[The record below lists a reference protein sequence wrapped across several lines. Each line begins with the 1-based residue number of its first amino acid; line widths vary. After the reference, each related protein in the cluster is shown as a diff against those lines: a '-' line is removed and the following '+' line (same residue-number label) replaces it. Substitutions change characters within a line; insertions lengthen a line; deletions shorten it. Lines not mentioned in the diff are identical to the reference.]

1 MFSDLNAKLA
11 QLYNEADSRKS
22 LDIAIELA
30 NEVIKILSPSAND
43 LTYGEDALDNAMPA
57 SKFPNHKIESWFAG
71 HPYFADDRVALK
83 FFENDLVETHFY
95 WLSESATKSRIAAG
109 TAITPNWEDSEL
121 NQKDDSYKVGLDI
134 FLSYDTKSLLIVATS
149 KNNLRVLELEG
160 KLSNTQIDI
169 FNTIRGAFDLPVR
182 AQIHQTIWDSLALN
196 EVNKKFYAGIAEHFT
211 LLIQHLGTNNYDKE
225 DAKLFASRLLGRLL
239 FVWFLRKK
247 HIIDESFGYFEAE
260 GAGSTEYYET
270 RLKKLFFET
279 LNTPQSER
287 DKLSKEQQKRLFDDT
302 NDDTQTTLLKVD
314 RTTPYLNGGLFEAH
328 DNDWADRT
336 VSFPKGYFKSLF
348 EHLEQYNF
356 TTDESSPEY
365 EQVAIDPEMLGR
377 VFESLLATQLT
388 ETGDQA
394 RKAKGAFYTPREIVS
409 YMSRESLRQYL
420 YTKLDNPAW
429 NEGVDK
435 LLDTSDSDWELSH
448 SNSKRNL
455 WGEANRNTVPQM
467 VITALD
473 DLKVLDPA
481 CGSGAY
487 PMGML
492 QIILKTYERL
502 ESRFDPYTTKLRIIE
517 ENIYG
522 VDIEPMAVEISRLR
536 AWLSIVVDSN
546 KNPSDFK
553 PLPNLDF
560 KFVVANSLIPL
571 SKDFQLGDDKFD
583 KVRSKMQW
591 VIGKY
596 FNTTDKQEKA
606 SLRQEFNKQA
616 SQLSQTSLLDQETEL
631 QRQLNSFRPFDVHS
645 EAIFF
650 DAKLMFGLKSRS
662 PFDLVIGN
670 PPYISTEKIKEPEK
684 SHYQAEYTDIHKSR
698 TDIYT
703 YFYKRGLDLAT
714 EKGLLCYI
722 TSNKWMRAGYG
733 EKIRKFFASKNSI
746 KLIDFGGF
754 KVFESATVDTNI
766 LLIQN
771 RTNQQR
777 LQASH
782 FKNDYK
788 KDDSIDK
795 YFANNSTALSGLN
808 SETWFIGDTSEL
820 ELKAKIERIGTPLK
834 DWDIKINYGIKT
846 GLNEAFV
853 IDESTRDRLV
863 VEDPKSAEIIKP
875 MLRGR
880 DIKRYGYVFA
890 NLYMITV
897 GFGMYSTLQ
906 QEYPAIYR
914 HLSQYED
921 KLKNRGQ
928 CKSSRSG
935 KQQSLDYPG
944 QHHWLELDNNP
955 SVEYFNEFKNEKA
968 MWREMSSEP
977 AFYFDTEGYYC
988 NDTVR
993 IITGKHAKTLVGIF
1007 NSKFF
1012 KHTFKKWYAGGGL
1025 GGEGIRFKGDFMKKY
1040 PVPKITD
1047 SNHHLADQI
1056 ENLVDQIQSTEDE
1069 SARKSI
1075 STQIDQL
1082 VYQLYSL
1089 TPEEI
1094 QIIEKSTTR

>member
-1 MFSDLNAKLA
+1 MFSDLNTKLK
-11 QLYNEADSRKS
+11 QLYDESDHRKS
-22 LDIAIELA
+22 LDIAIESA
-30 NEVIKILSPSAND
+30 NEVIKVLSPSASS
-43 LTYGEDALDNAMPA
+43 LAYGEDALDNAVSA
-57 SKFPNHKIESWFAG
+57 SKFPNHKIESWFAP

-83 FFENDLVETHFY
+83 LYDSENVEVHFY
-95 WLSESATKSRIAAG
+95 WLNDSATKARIAAG
-109 TAITPNWEDSEL
+109 TAITDNWEDSEL
-121 NQKDDSYKVGLDI
+121 NQKDDSYKVGLDF
-134 FLSYDTKSLLIVATS
+134 FLSHDTNSLLVVVTS

-160 KLSNTQIDI
+160 RLSNTQSDI
-169 FNTIRGAFDLPVR
+169 FKSIKGAFDLPVKS
-182 AQIHQTIWDSLALN
+182 QIHQTIWDALALS
-196 EVNKKFYAGIAEHFT
+196 EVNKKFYAGVAEHFT
-211 LLIQHLGTNNYDKE
+211 ILINHLISEGYDKE
-225 DAKLFASRLLGRLL
+225 DSKLFTSRLLGRLL

-247 HIIDESFGYFEAE
+247 HIIDESFGYFDIASKS
-260 GAGSTEYYET
+260 STDYYDDS
-270 RLKKLFFET
+270 LKQLFFYT
-279 LNTPQSER
+279 LNTPVNDSDR
-287 DKLSKEQQKRLFDDT
+287 KDK
-302 NDDTQTTLLKVD
+302 V
-314 RTTPYLNGGLFEAH
+314 TPYLNGGLFEAH
-328 DNDWADRT
+328 DNDWADRK
-336 VSFPKGYFKSLF
+336 VSFPTGYFKGLY

-429 NEGVDK
+429 SDGVDK
-435 LLDTSDSDWELSH
+435 LLDTPDAEWELSH

-473 DLKVLDPA
+473 ELKILDPA
-481 CGSGAY
+481 CGSGAF

-571 SKDFQLGDDKFD
+571 SRDVQFGDDKFD

-596 FNTTDKQEKA
+596 FSTTDKQEKA
-606 SLRQEFNKQA
+606 ALRQEFNKQA
-616 SQLSQTSLLDQETEL
+616 SQLAQTSLLDQETEL
-631 QRQLNSFRPFDVHS
+631 QKQLNSFRPFNVHS
-645 EAIFF
+645 EATFF
-650 DAKLMFGLKSRS
+650 DAKLMFGLKSKS

-670 PPYISTEKIKEPEK
+670 PPYVNTEKIKEPEK
-684 SHYQAEYTDIHKSR
+684 SQYQAEYADIHKSR

-703 YFYKRGLDLAT
+703 YFYKRGLDLVA
-714 EKGLLCYI
+714 EKGFLCYI

-733 EKIRKFFASKNSI
+733 EKIRKFFASKNPI
-746 KLIDFGGF
+746 RLIDFGGF

-771 RTNQQR
+771 RTNQQN
-777 LQASH
+777 LEASH

-788 KDDSIDK
+788 KDDSING
-795 YFANNSTALSGLN
+795 YFAQNSTVLSGLS
-808 SETWFIGDTSEL
+808 SETWFIGDAAEL
-820 ELKAKIERIGTPLK
+820 ELKSKIERIGTPLK
-834 DWDIKINYGIKT
+834 DWDISISRGIIT
-846 GLNEAFV
+846 GLNEAFI
-853 IDESTRDRLV
+853 IDEATKDRLIM
-863 VEDPKSAEIIKP
+863 EDPKSGEIIKP

-880 DIKRYGYVFA
+880 DIKRYGYIFS

-897 GFGMYSTLQ
+897 GFGIYTMLQ
-906 QEYPAIYR
+906 KKYPAIYN
-914 HLSQYED
+914 HLSQFED
-921 KLKNRGQ
+921 KLKSRGQ

-935 KQQSLDYPG
+935 KQQSPDYPG
-944 QHHWLELDNNP
+944 QHHWLELDNNL
-955 SVEYFNEFKNEKA
+955 SEAQLSAFEEQKVIYSEIV
-968 MWREMSSEP
+968 REP
-977 AFYFDTEGYYC
+977 QFYYDNSRAYY
-988 NDTVR
+988 
-993 IITGKHAKTLVGIF
+993 IEATGFYLSGDSLKYLTGLL
-1007 NSKFF
+1007 NSKPVTAFF
-1012 KHTFKKWYAGGGL
+1012 KLWYAGGGL
-1025 GGEGIRFKGDFMKKY
+1025 GGSGLRYKKKFMVNL
-1040 PVPKITD
+1040 PIPKITTQ
-1047 SNHHLADQI
+1047 NQHIATQI
-1056 ENLVDQIQSTEDE
+1056 EALVDQVQLSEDDSE
-1069 SARKSI
+1069 RQEI
-1075 STQIDQL
+1075 SNQIDQL
-1082 VYQLYSL
+1082 VYQLYDL
-1089 TPEEI
+1089 TSEEI
-1094 QIIEKSTTR
+1094 AIIEKS

>member
-560 KFVVANSLIPL
+560 KFVVANSLLPL
-571 SKDFQLGDDKFD
+571 SKDFQFGDDKFD

-606 SLRQEFNKQA
+606 SLRTEFNKQS
-616 SQLSQTSLLDQETEL
+616 SQLSQTSLLDRETEL
-631 QRQLNSFRPFDVHS
+631 QKQLHSFKPFDVHS
-645 EAIFF
+645 EASFF
-650 DAKLMFGLKSRS
+650 DAKLMFGLKSKA
-662 PFDLVIGN
+662 PFDIVIAN
-670 PPYISTEKIKEPEK
+670 PPYVQVKKESIPNSAYPFTSIKDK
-684 SHYQAEYTDIHKSR
+684 GKQNL
-698 TDIYT
+698 
-703 YFYKRGLDLAT
+703 YKVFIEHAYNIVKPDGVV
-714 EKGLLCYI
+714 CYI
-722 TSNKWMRAGYG
+722 TQSSLMCDISASGTRELLLRKVTLREVIEFPKKSS
-733 EKIRKFFASKNSI
+733 EK
-746 KLIDFGGF
+746 GGQ
-754 KVFESATVDTNI
+754 VFDSV
-766 LLIQN
+766 
-771 RTNQQR
+771 
-777 LQASH
+777 LQ
-782 FKNDYK
+782 
-788 KDDSIDK
+788 
-795 YFANNSTALSGLN
+795 
-808 SETWFIGDTSEL
+808 
-820 ELKAKIERIGTPLK
+820 GTCV
-834 DWDIKINYGIKT
+834 ITFIKT
-846 GLNEAFV
+846 MPNSDHAISVSAGNN
-853 IDESTRDRLV
+853 IKTIN
-863 VEDPKSAEIIKP
+863 DPKSAKVTAAKISKIYPGDLYIPLVSSDEEIQILLDASNNSVK
-875 MLRGR
+875 L
-880 DIKRYGYVFA
+880 K
-890 NLYMITV
+890 
-897 GFGMYSTLQ
+897 TL
-906 QEYPAIYR
+906 
-914 HLSQYED
+914 LSQSQQGDFNLGND
-921 KLKNRGQ
+921 KKHFGTEPSDVLMYRGNGFQRYTGISNINKSGEAEYIQGDFKPQRVKQNEENIFLLSHNISGTTDEYRLVFTVTTKKKFLCGHSVNKNLL
-928 CKSSRSG
+928 SD
-935 KQQSLDYPG
+935 QS
-944 QHHWLELDNNP
+944 
-955 SVEYFNEFKNEKA
+955 KNEL
-968 MWREMSSEP
+968 
-977 AFYFDTEGYYC
+977 F
-988 NDTVR
+988 
-993 IITGKHAKTLVGIF
+993 LGIL
-1007 NSKFF
+1007 NSRLLDWIFRRTSTNN
-1012 KHTFKKWYAGGGL
+1012 HVNSYEIDNL
-1025 GGEGIRFKGDFMKKY
+1025 
-1040 PVPKITD
+1040 PVPINEKLD
-1047 SNHHLADQI
+1047 SNIAAEITENVHHILLAKK
-1056 ENLVDQIQSTEDE
+1056 E
-1069 SARKSI
+1069 SSKADTKRLERR
-1075 STQIDQL
+1075 IDQL
-1082 VYQLYSL
+1082 VYQLYNL

>member
-1 MFSDLNAKLA
+1 MFSDLNTKLK
-11 QLYNEADSRKS
+11 QLYDEPDHRKS
-22 LDIAIELA
+22 LDIAIESA
-30 NEVIKILSPSAND
+30 NEVIKVLSPNASGLA
-43 LTYGEDALDNAMPA
+43 YGEDALDNAVSA
-57 SKFPNHKIESWFAG
+57 SKFPNHKIESWFTP

-83 FFENDLVETHFY
+83 LYDSINVEVHFY
-95 WLSESATKSRIAAG
+95 WLSDSATKARIAAG
-109 TAITPNWEDSEL
+109 TAITDNWEDSEL
-121 NQKDDSYKVGLDI
+121 NQKDDSYKVGLDF
-134 FLSYDTKSLLIVATS
+134 FLSHDTNSLLVVVTS

-160 KLSNTQIDI
+160 RLSNTQSDI
-169 FNTIRGAFDLPVR
+169 FKSIKGAFDLP
-182 AQIHQTIWDSLALN
+182 AKSQIHQTIWDALALS
-196 EVNKKFYAGIAEHFT
+196 EVNKRFYAGIAEHFT
-211 LLIQHLGTNNYDKE
+211 ILINHLISEGYDKE
-225 DAKLFASRLLGRLL
+225 DSKLFTSRLLGRLL

-247 HIIDESFGYFEAE
+247 HIIDESFGYFDIESKS
-260 GAGSTEYYET
+260 STDYYDDS
-270 RLKKLFFET
+270 LKQLFFYT
-279 LNTPQSER
+279 LNTPVNDSAR
-287 DKLSKEQQKRLFDDT
+287 KDK
-302 NDDTQTTLLKVD
+302 V
-314 RTTPYLNGGLFEAH
+314 TPYLNGGLFEAH
-328 DNDWADRT
+328 DNDWADRK
-336 VSFPKGYFKSLF
+336 VSFPTGYFKSLY

-435 LLDTSDSDWELSH
+435 LLDIPDAEWELSH

-473 DLKVLDPA
+473 ELKVLDPA
-481 CGSGAY
+481 CGSGAF

-502 ESRFDPYTTKLRIIE
+502 ESRFDPYLTKLKIIE

-571 SKDFQLGDDKFD
+571 SRDVQFGDDKFD

-606 SLRQEFNKQA
+606 ALRQEFNKQA

-631 QRQLNSFRPFDVHS
+631 QRQLNSFRPFNVHS
-645 EAIFF
+645 EATFF
-650 DAKLMFGLKSRS
+650 DAKLMFGLKSKS

-670 PPYISTEKIKEPEK
+670 PPYVQLQKNGGLLANM
-684 SHYQAEYTDIHKSR
+684 YQGMGYETFAR
-698 TDIYT
+698 TGDIYSI
-703 YFYKRGLDLAT
+703 FYERGLELTKKDS
-714 EKGLLCYI
+714 GLLCYI

-733 EKIRKFFASKNSI
+733 ERTRKYFASKNPI

-766 LLIQN
+766 LLIEN
-771 RTNQQR
+771 RSNQQN
-777 LQASH
+777 LQAAH

-788 KDDSIDK
+788 KDDSIAE
-795 YFANNSTALSGLN
+795 YFAKNSTSLTGFSSKN
-808 SETWFIGDTSEL
+808 WFIGDGSES
-820 ELKAKIERIGTPLK
+820 ELKAKIEKVGTPLK
-834 DWDIKINYGIKT
+834 DWDVDIYRGVLT
-846 GLNEAFV
+846 GFNDAFI
-853 IDESTRDRLV
+853 IDEEIRNRLIAEDANSRD
-863 VEDPKSAEIIKP
+863 IIKP
-875 MLRGR
+875 LIRGK
-880 DIKRYGYVFA
+880 DIKRYAVDLNGKYILATGYDKDIK
-890 NLYMITV
+890 N
-897 GFGMYSTLQ
+897 
-906 QEYPAIYR
+906 EYPAVYN
-914 HLSQYED
+914 HLKSIGDKFEEVKTKGKGLYKRDDQGKSWWNLRRCAYYDEFETEKVMWPETMRIHRTGNPNFPRFNLKPASAYLDKTVFMMDMSNPLFFLGFINSKLGWKVIDCYID
-921 KLKNRGQ
+921 KLDQGGYMMQKAMMQ
-928 CKSSRSG
+928 HLPVPQASSFSEAIVKSIEDLVSEAIALRSG
-935 KQQSLDYPG
+935 D
-944 QHHWLELDNNP
+944 
-955 SVEYFNEFKNEKA
+955 
-968 MWREMSSEP
+968 
-977 AFYFDTEGYYC
+977 
-988 NDTVR
+988 
-993 IITGKHAKTLVGIF
+993 IT
-1007 NSKFF
+1007 
-1012 KHTFKKWYAGGGL
+1012 
-1025 GGEGIRFKGDFMKKY
+1025 
-1040 PVPKITD
+1040 TD
-1047 SNHHLADQI
+1047 IAHIEDQI
-1056 ENLVDQIQSTEDE
+1056 NQI
-1069 SARKSI
+1069 
-1075 STQIDQL
+1075 
-1082 VYQLYSL
+1082 VYGMYDL

-1094 QIIEKSTTR
+1094 KLIEGL

>member
-1 MFSDLNAKLA
+1 MFSDLNTKLK
-11 QLYNEADSRKS
+11 QLYDEPDSRKS
-22 LDIAIELA
+22 LDIAIESA
-30 NEVIKILSPSAND
+30 NEVIKVLSPNASG
-43 LTYGEDALDNAMPA
+43 LVYGEDALDNAVSA
-57 SKFPNHKIESWFAG
+57 SKFPNHKIESWFTP

-83 FFENDLVETHFY
+83 LYDSVNVEVHFY
-95 WLSESATKSRIAAG
+95 WLSDSATKARIAAG
-109 TAITPNWEDSEL
+109 TAITDNWEDSEL
-121 NQKDDSYKVGLDI
+121 NQKDDSYKVGLDF
-134 FLSYDTKSLLIVATS
+134 FLSHDTNSLLVVVTS

-160 KLSNTQIDI
+160 RLSNTQSDI
-169 FNTIRGAFDLPVR
+169 FKSIKGAFDLP
-182 AQIHQTIWDSLALN
+182 AKSQIHQTIWDALALS

-211 LLIQHLGTNNYDKE
+211 ILINHLISEGYDKE
-225 DAKLFASRLLGRLL
+225 DSKLFTSRLLGRLL

-247 HIIDESFGYFEAE
+247 HIIDESFGYFDIESKS
-260 GAGSTEYYET
+260 STDYYDEN
-270 RLKKLFFET
+270 LKQLFFYT
-279 LNTPQSER
+279 LNTPVNDSAR
-287 DKLSKEQQKRLFDDT
+287 KDK
-302 NDDTQTTLLKVD
+302 V
-314 RTTPYLNGGLFEAH
+314 TPYLNGGLFEAH
-328 DNDWADRT
+328 DNDWADRK
-336 VSFPKGYFKSLF
+336 VSFPTGYFKSLY

-435 LLDTSDSDWELSH
+435 LLDTPDAEWELSH

-473 DLKVLDPA
+473 ELKVLDPA
-481 CGSGAY
+481 CGSGAF

-502 ESRFDPYTTKLRIIE
+502 ESRFDPYETKLRIIE

-571 SKDFQLGDDKFD
+571 SKDFQLGDDRFD

-631 QRQLNSFRPFDVHS
+631 QRQLNSFKPFDVHS

-650 DAKLMFGLKSRS
+650 DAKLMFGLKSKS

-670 PPYISTEKIKEPEK
+670 PPYVQLQKNGGLLANM
-684 SHYQAEYTDIHKSR
+684 YQGIGYETFAR
-698 TDIYT
+698 TGDIYSL
-703 YFYKRGLDLAT
+703 FYECGLELT
-714 EKGLLCYI
+714 KKGSGLLCYI

-733 EKIRKFFASKNSI
+733 ESTRKYFAGKNPI

-766 LLIQN
+766 LLIEN
-771 RTNQQR
+771 RSNQQN
-777 LQASH
+777 LQAAH

-788 KDDSIDK
+788 KDDSIAE
-795 YFANNSTALSGLN
+795 YFTKNLTTLTSLSSDN
-808 SETWFIGDTSEL
+808 WFIGDDAEM
-820 ELKAKIERIGTPLK
+820 ELKAKIERVGVPLRA
-834 DWDIKINYGIKT
+834 WDVDIYRGVLT
-846 GLNEAFV
+846 GFNNAFI
-853 IDESTRDRLV
+853 IDGDTRARLV
-863 VEDPKSAEIIKP
+863 AEDPKSEDIIKP
-875 MLRGR
+875 LLRGK
-880 DIKRYGYVFA
+880 DIKRYAVDFKNIYLLATGYDLNIPNEHPV
-890 NLYMITV
+890 
-897 GFGMYSTLQ
+897 
-906 QEYPAIYR
+906 IYR
-914 HLSQYED
+914 YLKEVGDRFEASGSKGKGLYKRDDQGKDWWNLRRCAYYDDFD
-921 KLKNRGQ
+921 KQKIVYSEIVREPQFYVDTTGYWTEA
-928 CKSSRSG
+928 SG
-935 KQQSLDYPG
+935 
-944 QHHWLELDNNP
+944 
-955 SVEYFNEFKNEKA
+955 FF
-968 MWREMSSEP
+968 
-977 AFYFDTEGYYC
+977 
-988 NDTVR
+988 
-993 IITGKHAKTLVGIF
+993 LVGNDLKYLAGLL
-1007 NSKFF
+1007 NSKPVTHFF
-1012 KHTFKKWYAGGGL
+1012 RLWYAGGGL
-1025 GGEGIRFKGDFMKKY
+1025 GGSGLRYKKKFMVNL
-1040 PVPKITD
+1040 PIPKITD
-1047 SNHHLADQI
+1047 TNRHLADQV
-1056 ENLVDQIQSTEDE
+1056 ESLVDQIQATNDE
-1069 SARKSI
+1069 STRQDL

-1082 VYQLYSL
+1082 AYQLYDL
-1089 TPEEI
+1089 TPEDI
-1094 QIIEKSTTR
+1094 AIIEKS

>member
-30 NEVIKILSPSAND
+30 NEVIKILSPSANG

-71 HPYFADDRVALK
+71 HPYFADDRVAIK

-560 KFVVANSLIPL
+560 KFVVANSLLPL
-571 SKDFQLGDDKFD
+571 SKDFQFGDDKFD

-606 SLRQEFNKQA
+606 NLRTEFNKQSA
-616 SQLSQTSLLDQETEL
+616 QLSQTSLLDRETVL
-631 QRQLNSFRPFDVHS
+631 QKQLNSFKPFDVHS

-650 DAKLMFGLKSRS
+650 DAKLMFGLKSKS
-662 PFDLVIGN
+662 PFDIVIGN
-670 PPYISTEKIKEPEK
+670 PPYISALAAKRTIDPDTR
-684 SHYQAEYTDIHKSR
+684 QEYKNLYASAKGAYDM
-698 TDIYT
+698 YLL
-703 YFYKRGLDLAT
+703 FFERGVN
-714 EKGLLCYI
+714 LL
-722 TSNKWMRAGYG
+722 SNKGTLSYISPTKYVSAKYAESFRSLLGDAYVL
-733 EKIRKFFASKNSI
+733 
-746 KLIDFGGF
+746 KLADFSNT
-754 KVFESATVDTNI
+754 KVFESAGVSTLVTFLNEDRNRTDVITEKYTNSSRDSVKLIESPKKSLTEFPENLWGHLIAGNYPLLSKIYSNSDTLSRLTEVNGSSTANEGDRFSNYVVDYDAPNSLRMVNTGNISTFRALWGEKEYSNKRKKIIKPYI
-766 LLIQN
+766 LLEDINERRINMYKSQKIIISKLSK
-771 RTNQQR
+771 RLTAMIDIDGLYASTNTTFVYNPKTN
-777 LQASH
+777 LDLIALTGLLNSKLMD
-782 FKNDYK
+782 FVYK
-788 KDDSIDK
+788 TS
-795 YFANNSTALSGLN
+795 YSGLN
-808 SETWFIGDTSEL
+808 LLGSYQYQAPQIRLLPIHKDFVRQDGIVNEL
-820 ELKAKIERIGTPLK
+820 RDLVLEIRGLKQ
-834 DWDIKINYGIKT
+834 
-846 GLNEAFV
+846 
-853 IDESTRDRLV
+853 DE
-863 VEDPKSAEIIKP
+863 P
-875 MLRGR
+875 
-880 DIKRYGYVFA
+880 
-890 NLYMITV
+890 
-897 GFGMYSTLQ
+897 
-906 QEYPAIYR
+906 
-914 HLSQYED
+914 
-921 KLKNRGQ
+921 
-928 CKSSRSG
+928 
-935 KQQSLDYPG
+935 
-944 QHHWLELDNNP
+944 
-955 SVEYFNEFKNEKA
+955 
-968 MWREMSSEP
+968 
-977 AFYFDTEGYYC
+977 
-988 NDTVR
+988 
-993 IITGKHAKTLVGIF
+993 
-1007 NSKFF
+1007 
-1012 KHTFKKWYAGGGL
+1012 
-1025 GGEGIRFKGDFMKKY
+1025 RFKELNT
-1040 PVPKITD
+1040 KIDT
-1047 SNHHLADQI
+1047 I
-1056 ENLVDQIQSTEDE
+1056 I
-1069 SARKSI
+1069 
-1075 STQIDQL
+1075 
-1082 VYQLYSL
+1082 YQLYDL

-1094 QIIEKSTTR
+1094 QIIEK